1 MPQAKKAGLAPLSF
15 LRKTTIRTWRAAW
28 GLGLLLTLSGCAL
41 FGPSGPG
48 IGKAVDWLD
57 LPGWTADRHA
67 QAWPA
72 LLQSCQRLAGQPDWV
87 ALCHAAQTLGMPD
100 DTTARRFFE
109 AWFVPHRLYAQGGG
123 RHGLITGYYV
133 PVLEGSPV
141 QTGRFRYPI
150 YERPADLLT
159 VDLGSLYPELR
170 GKRLRGRLDGARV
183 VPYYSRAEIERQSL
197 PAPVLAWV
205 DDPVALFFLQI
216 QGSGRIRLADGRL
229 LHVGYA
235 DQNGHPYVAVGR
247 CLVERG
253 ALRLEEVN
261 LGSIRA
267 WLKDHPEQADAMLR
281 CNPSY
286 VFFTVR
292 PGDSAAV
299 GALNVPLTAQR
310 SAAVDP
316 AFIPLGAPLWVDT
329 TLPGETV
336 PYRRLM
342 LAQDTG
348 GAIRGPVRAD
358 LFWGEG
364 GEAERIAGMMKQR
377 GRLYLLRP
385 RAAR

>member
-1 MPQAKKAGLAPLSF
+1 MTRHLRAVLSLALAGVLA
-15 LRKTTIRTWRAAW
+15 
-28 GLGLLLTLSGCAL
+28 GCAL
-41 FGPSGPG
+41 FTPAPPG
-48 IGKAVDWLD
+48 IGKAVAWSE
-57 LPGWTADRHA
+57 LPGWSADRHA

-72 LLQSCQRLAGQPDWV
+72 LLQSCQRRGSEPDWGT
-87 ALCHAAQTLGMPD
+87 LCRAAQALSLPD
-100 DTTARRFFE
+100 DATARRFFE
-109 AWFVPHRLYAQGGG
+109 TWFVPHRLHAQDGG
-123 RHGLITGYYV
+123 REGLMTGYYV
-133 PVLEGSPV
+133 PVLDGSPV
-141 QTGRFRYPI
+141 QTPRFRYPI

-159 VDLGSLYPELR
+159 VDLGALYPELR
-170 GKRLRGRLDGARV
+170 GKRVRGRLEGGRV
-183 VPYYSRAEIERQSL
+183 IPYYSRAEIEQQSL

-205 DDPVALFFLQI
+205 DDPVALFFLQV
-216 QGSGRIRLADGRL
+216 QGSGRIRMPGGRL

-253 ALRLEEVN
+253 ALKLEEVN
-261 LGSIRA
+261 LASIRA
-267 WLKDHPEQADAMLR
+267 WLQDHPEQADAMLH

-286 VFFTVR
+286 VFFTAR
-292 PGDSAAV
+292 EGNGAAI

-316 AFIPLGAPLWVDT
+316 SYIPLGAPLWVDT

-364 GEAERIAGMMKQR
+364 EEAERMAGMMKQR
-377 GRLYLLRP
+377 GRLFLLQP
-385 RAAR
+385 RAHVNAQAGLR